1 MVILETE
8 NVVKTFGE
16 LRAVDDFSLEL
27 EEGSIVGLIG
37 PNGAG
42 KTTFFN
48 TVTGIYRPDNGR
60 VRLKGE
66 NIEGLRP
73 WQISRKGLVKT
84 FQIPRA
90 LENLTVLENMM
101 IPPRDQ
107 TGENFIRSVLRDGKV
122 LREERDNLDRALELL
137 KEGGLYE
144 RRNDDASE
152 LSVGQSK
159 LLEVTRTLMTD
170 PDILLLDEPTAGT
183 TTAETKAIMDYIK
196 RLNEEKNITF
206 LVVEHKMG
214 VIMNLCEER
223 IIVLVNGAHFAE
235 GTARDIQTNEDVK
248 EVYLGKGT

>member
-1 MVILETE
+1 MAILETE

-16 LRAVDDFSLEL
+16 LRAVDDFSLDL

-66 NIEGLRP
+66 NVEGLRP

-101 IPPRDQ
+101 IPPRNQ
-107 TGENFIRSVLRDGKV
+107 TGENFFRSVLRDRQV

-159 LLEVTRTLMTD
+159 LLEVTRTLMTN

-214 VIMNLCEER
+214 VIMNLCKER
-223 IIVLVNGAHFAE
+223 IIVLVNGKHFAE
-235 GTARDIQTNEDVK
+235 GTAREIQTNEDVK

>member
-1 MVILETE
+1 MAILETE
-8 NVVKTFGE
+8 NVVKTFGQ
-16 LRAVDDFSLEL
+16 LKAVDDFSLAL

-48 TVTGIYRPDNGR
+48 TVTGIVRPDTGHI
-60 VRLKGE
+60 RLKGE
-66 NIEGLRP
+66 RIEELRP

-101 IPPRDQ
+101 IPPRNQ
-107 TGENFIRSVLRDGKV
+107 TGENVLRSVVKDRKV
-122 LREERDNLDRALELL
+122 RREEEENLDKALKLL

-144 RRNDDASE
+144 RKNDDASD

-170 PDILLLDEPTAGT
+170 PDVLLLDEPTAGT
-183 TTAETKAIMDYIK
+183 TTAETKAIMDYIQ

-214 VIMNLCEER
+214 VIMNLCKKR
-223 IIVLVNGAHFAE
+223 IVVLVDGKHFAE
-235 GTARDIQTNEDVK
+235 GTAEEIQSNEDVK